1 MVDLSSM
8 IFKILVSI
16 IARMRMPSQQIYT
29 YHPSSLGED
38 RRRSWKKGR
47 QRIKIG
53 NEEQQKCHEMTA
65 LRASEPRRRSRNVM
79 KWWHYYILYYEED
92 EEDKDSVF
100 SFFVFHVSR
109 SSSYSSSFSHV
120 KKSCMKKNIFE
131 KNYFPL
137 TKIRPTQMS
146 GGISIE
152 GPPQMSGISALY
164 GSNQPYRNSRKR
176 TLSTTRFVGL

>member
-79 KWWHYYILYYEED
+79 KWWHYCIVLYSTADEEED
-92 EEDKDSVF
+92 EDNDRLCS
-100 SFFVFHVSR
+100 VFHVSR
-109 SSSYSSSFSHV
+109 SSSYSSSFFSC
-120 KKSCMKKNIFE
+120 KKKGHEKKFFE

-137 TKIRPTQMS
+137 TKIRPTQLS
-146 GGISIE
+146 GEPSNE
-152 GPPQMSGISALY
+152 GAPQLSGISALY
-164 GSNQPYRNSRKR
+164 GSNQP
-176 TLSTTRFVGL
+176 

>member
-1 MVDLSSM
+1 
-8 IFKILVSI
+8 
-16 IARMRMPSQQIYT
+16 
-29 YHPSSLGED
+29 
-38 RRRSWKKGR
+38 
-47 QRIKIG
+47 
-53 NEEQQKCHEMTA
+53 
-65 LRASEPRRRSRNVM
+65 M
-79 KWWHYYILYYEED
+79 KWQHYGLANQGEGAEMSWNDGIILYYYKED
-92 EEDKDSVF
+92 EEDEDSVF

-164 GSNQPYRNSRKR
+164 GSNQP
-176 TLSTTRFVGL
+176 